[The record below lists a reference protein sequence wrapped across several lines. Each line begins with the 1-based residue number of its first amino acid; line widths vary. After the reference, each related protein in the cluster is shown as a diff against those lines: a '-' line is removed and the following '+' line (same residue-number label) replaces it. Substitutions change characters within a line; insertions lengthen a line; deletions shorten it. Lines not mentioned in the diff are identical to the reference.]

1 MLWVFG
7 LITPA
12 LPPRRWDVNAVGD
25 IEDVGHVVT
34 DQDDAQVTRP
44 PEQGP
49 GAVFGAEPDGC
60 LLVDRLLPS
69 YDHAVVHARLTRTPP
84 ATCYQAA
91 GHLNLLD
98 SAVIRFLLGVRSLP
112 QRIADRGVRRGRAV
126 APATPTFRLDDLP
139 GYGWTLL
146 GGRAGPGSRVR
157 PGRAPL
163 ETGRS
168 LRRPDDHPEA
178 FPGFDRPG
186 FAKIAFSLSVSA
198 HGRTASIVTLET
210 RVALTDPA
218 SRKKFDRYWLVVGA
232 LRRPHR
238 PAALRLIAADVDLPA
253 GTASGDQR
261 RAAGKASRPLSS
273 TKQTPAPPSW
283 GCTSALF
290 RCSSSPTAM
299 T

>member
-1 MLWVFG
+1 MAPVMMATASCMLWVFG

-139 GYGWTLL
+139 GYGWALL
-146 GGRAGPGSRVR
+146 GERAGREVVFGQVGR
-157 PGRAPL
+157 PWKPVGASAGPTITPRPFRAS
-163 ETGRS
+163 TGRDS
-168 LRRPDDHPEA
+168 PKSR
-178 FPGFDRPG
+178 
-186 FAKIAFSLSVSA
+186 SA
-198 HGRTASIVTLET
+198 
-210 RVALTDPA
+210 
-218 SRKKFDRYWLVVGA
+218 
-232 LRRPHR
+232 
-238 PAALRLIAADVDLPA
+238 
-253 GTASGDQR
+253 
-261 RAAGKASRPLSS
+261 
-273 TKQTPAPPSW
+273 
-283 GCTSALF
+283 
-290 RCSSSPTAM
+290 
-299 T
+299 